1 MGDRAAAQRRVEQVR
16 AFQAEVEELRA
27 AGLNPLTAEQ
37 AASIGSYHD
46 QLLTRLGAMYDVDR
60 SAAAGQLSRGM
71 QLASFFAAVALT
83 AAIYSLVSRFW
94 GRLDLPLQATL
105 LCAFPLMA
113 LVGVELSARRE
124 RTLYVS
130 ALFALVAY
138 GTFWL
143 AAGVLSE
150 TLNVPLTPHP
160 IWAGALFG
168 LALALAYGFR
178 LILGIALAS
187 LIVATAG
194 SVFQAAGYPWTGQFE
209 HLDIVALTA
218 FAATLLAPRLAE
230 LDRTFGAITRGV
242 GLAIGLGALLVL
254 STSASMS
261 LLPTS
266 NRATEFFYQA
276 SMLVACVSTLVLGI
290 RRRWPEVV
298 HLASGFLTIFLFTR
312 LVDWLWSALPRYVFF
327 LLVAGVAF
335 AWLLLLR
342 RIRTRLTRFDSS
354 PPRSAGG
361 FARPA
366 PSRSGVRIDDGLG
379 LVPTTLVGRPLPA
392 AARRSIGMM
401 RIALPALTTMIVVA
415 AFVAVAG
422 WNRSGEPRL
431 VLTLTERE
439 LALPWTSE
447 MAPGD
452 DPGLQLRVEITH
464 RGEPLDARNW
474 LPETRLRALGFPLN
488 IPLGDPTAEESY
500 RDLPA
505 RVAWLALEY
514 DGPVWRDIERR
525 AALHAESDRSGRR
538 SRLVPVDAAPDA
550 ASLHTKYPTGHLI
563 VRAIIALS
571 YVDARNGGPLVYGW
585 VRAIV
590 PSTVTV
596 PKHLRSV
603 VAGLIHPE
611 VRTERTASQPVEM
624 TPRYEVDLAIG
635 RLGLPYVSGLRRAG
649 GLSQ

>member
-1 MGDRAAAQRRVEQVR
+1 MGDRPAAQRRVEQIR

-46 QLLTRLGAMYDVDR
+46 QVLTRLAADYDVDS

-83 AAIYSLVSRFW
+83 AAVYSLVSRFW
-94 GRLDLPLQATL
+94 GRLDLPLQAAL

-113 LVGVELSARRE
+113 LAGVELAAQRE

-178 LILGIALAS
+178 LILGIALVS

-209 HLDIVALTA
+209 HLDVLALTA
-218 FAATLLAPRLAE
+218 IAATLLAARLAE
-230 LDRTFGAITRGV
+230 LDPMFGAVTRGV
-242 GLAIGLGALLVL
+242 GIAIGLGALLVL
-254 STSASMS
+254 STSASVS

-266 NRATEFFYQA
+266 DSATELFYQTV
-276 SMLVACVSTLVLGI
+276 MLVACVAALVVGI
-290 RRRWPEVV
+290 RRRWREVV
-298 HLASGFLTIFLFTR
+298 HLAAGFLTLFLFTR
-312 LVDWLWSALPRYVFF
+312 LVDWLWTAVPRYLFFF
-327 LLVAGVAF
+327 LIAGIAF

-342 RIRTRLTRFDSS
+342 RLRSRLSRFESSAAPPLAGSARLTPS
-354 PPRSAGG
+354 PDRSRGNGA
-361 FARPA
+361 FA
-366 PSRSGVRIDDGLG
+366 
-379 LVPTTLVGRPLPA
+379 VGTRA
-392 AARRSIGMM
+392 SERRTFQNARREANSMT
-401 RIALPALTTMIVVA
+401 RIALPGLTTMIVVA
-415 AFVAVAG
+415 AFVAAAG
-422 WNRSGEPRL
+422 WNRSGEPRSSI
-431 VLTLTERE
+431 TLTERE
-439 LALPWTSE
+439 LSLPWMRE
-447 MAPGD
+447 IAPGD
-452 DPGLQLRVEITH
+452 DPGLQLRLEMTH
-464 RGEPLDARNW
+464 RSEPLDARNW

-488 IPLGDPTAEESY
+488 IPLGDPAAEETY
-500 RDLPA
+500 RDVPA
-505 RVAWLALEY
+505 RLAWVALEY

-525 AALHAESDRSGRR
+525 AALRAGADRVGPH
-538 SRLVPVDAAPDA
+538 SRLVPVDAALDA
-550 ASLHTKYPTGHLI
+550 ATLHIKYPTGHLI
-563 VRAIIALS
+563 VRAVIALS

-585 VRAIV
+585 VRSLV

-596 PKHLRSV
+596 PKHLRSIV
-603 VAGLIHPE
+603 DDLTRAE
-611 VRTERTASQPVEM
+611 VRAERTAGQEVELA
-624 TPRYEVDLAIG
+624 PRYEADLAVG
-635 RLGLPYVSGLRRAG
+635 RLGLPYIKELRRTG
-649 GLSQ
+649 G

>member
-1 MGDRAAAQRRVEQVR
+1 MGDRTAAQRRVEQIR
-16 AFQAEVEELRA
+16 AFQAEIEELRA
-27 AGLNPLTAEQ
+27 AGLNPLTPEQ
-37 AASIGSYHD
+37 AASIGTYHE
-46 QLLTRLGAMYDVDR
+46 QLLTRLAAVYDVDR
-60 SAAAGQLSRGM
+60 STAAGQLSRGM

-124 RTLYVS
+124 RTLYVA
-130 ALFALVAY
+130 ALFAVVAY

-178 LILGIALAS
+178 LILGIALVS

-209 HLDIVALTA
+209 HLDVLALTA
-218 FAATLLAPRLAE
+218 FAATFLAPRLAE
-230 LDRTFGAITRGV
+230 LDRMFGAVTRGV

-254 STSASMS
+254 STSAGMS

-266 NRATEFFYQA
+266 DRATELFYQGV
-276 SMLVACVSTLVLGI
+276 MLIACVATLIVGI
-290 RRRWPEVV
+290 GRRWPEVV
-298 HLASGFLTIFLFTR
+298 HLASALLTVFLFTR
-312 LVDWLWSALPRYVFF
+312 LVDWFWSALPRYLFF
-327 LLVAGVAF
+327 LLVAGIAF

-342 RIRTRLTRFDSS
+342 RVRTRLTPFESS
-354 PPRSAGG
+354 PPRPLGVSARTALSRNRLGDDD
-361 FARPA
+361 ARGA
-366 PSRSGVRIDDGLG
+366 
-379 LVPTTLVGRPLPA
+379 VPKPIEGRA
-392 AARRSIGMM
+392 FQGAARRPSGMM
-401 RIALPALTTMIVVA
+401 RIALPALTTMILVA
-415 AFVAVAG
+415 AFVALAG

-431 VLTLTERE
+431 VITLTERE
-439 LALPWTSE
+439 LALPWTRQT
-447 MAPGD
+447 APGD
-452 DPGLQLRVEITH
+452 DPGLQLRLVITH

-474 LPETRLRALGFPLN
+474 LPEARLRALGFPLN

-500 RDLPA
+500 RDVPA
-505 RVAWLALEY
+505 RMAWVALEY
-514 DGPVWRDIERR
+514 DGPVWLDIQRR
-525 AALHAESDRSGRR
+525 AALRPEVDRFRQR
-538 SRLVPVDAAPDA
+538 SRLVPVDAALDA
-550 ASLHTKYPTGHLI
+550 PTLHSKYPTGHLI
-563 VRAIIALS
+563 VRAVIALS
-571 YVDARNGGPLVYGW
+571 YIDARNGGPLVYGW
-585 VRAIV
+585 VRALV

-603 VAGLIHPE
+603 LDGLSRAE
-611 VRTERTASQPVEM
+611 VRAERSASQQVDV
-624 TPRYEVDLAIG
+624 TPRYEADLAIG
-635 RLGLPYVSGLRRAG
+635 RLGLPYISGLRRTG
-649 GLSQ
+649 G